1 MTNPVCPYCNSESK
15 LVTGLVIYPHRKDL
29 ADLSFYQCA
38 PCDAYVGCHKGTTKP
53 LGRLA
58 DAELRKWKNI
68 AHRGFDAIW
77 KGFKKRGIDGDQL
90 TFIDP
95 YEAVKT
101 PGRMTRGLAYKYL
114 AESMKIEQKH
124 CHIGMFTIEQ
134 CKEAYAISQRGFDH
148 EVLAIYEYLARPS
161 ENLLFGS

>member
-1 MTNPVCPYCNSESK
+1 MSNPVCPYCNGDSK
-15 LVTGLVIYPHRKDL
+15 LVTGLVIYPTRVDL

-58 DAELRKWKNI
+58 DKELRKWKNI

-77 KGFKKRGIDGDQL
+77 KGFKKRGIEGNEMSFDYPHD
-90 TFIDP
+90 
-95 YEAVKT
+95 AVKT
-101 PGRMTRGLAYKYL
+101 PGRMNRGMAYKYL
-114 AESMKIEQKH
+114 AESMGIEQKH

-134 CKEAYAISQRGFDH
+134 CKQVYAISQKGFNH
-148 EVLAIYEYLARPS
+148 EVIAIYEYMNRAR
-161 ENLLFGS
+161 

>member
-1 MTNPVCPYCNSESK
+1 MSNPVCPYCNGDSK
-15 LVTGLVIYPHRKDL
+15 LVTGLVIYPTRVDL

-58 DAELRKWKNI
+58 DKELRKWKNI

-77 KGFKKRGIDGDQL
+77 KGFKKRGIEGNEMSFDYPQH
-90 TFIDP
+90 
-95 YEAVKT
+95 AVET
-101 PGRMTRGLAYKYL
+101 QGRMSRGMAYKYL
-114 AESMKIEQKH
+114 AESMGIEQKH

-134 CKEAYAISQRGFDH
+134 CKQVYAISQKGFNH
-148 EVLAIYEYLARPS
+148 EVIAIYEYMNRAR
-161 ENLLFGS
+161 